1 MTTESSRFQDVDTLI
16 ASQLPEW
23 LSKASLDQLSLLRTS
38 LLQQQHSQYQLTT
51 LFAKVTP
58 LDTFAESLLTE
69 ALSKK
74 HLPALDVRQAKVRRT
89 TVFTPV
95 PVGTGALGKV
105 ATEVVESSLLAA
117 VLHNFAATEQVPA
130 GAVVSTSLVDARDE
144 PLALSAASFTRLC
157 RDEDVGGHYQVH
169 LESIFKTPQASSV
182 LEESARSKLETTLR
196 LAALKGEVDEQTYF
210 QCLPMVASEP
220 QVLSSNARL
229 VPFDLRVLGKLVRG
243 AVAFEVRQLRKY
255 DPALEG
261 VILWVPDD
269 VHGPLR
275 RYATWAELWKALGR
289 RFLAVGYAGFFQRF
303 ISERDRVAFSQAL
316 GALLQVNASNRPIS
330 LNGHT
335 HTIELPLYQ
344 HMRAVR
350 VATLLDDAR
359 VLAVPTAQVKQEE
372 REKRLSDYADAGLN
386 LLGLAG
392 LFVPVLGLPLLGIAA
407 VQIADDVYEGFAD
420 WTLGD
425 REGALKHLLGVAEN
439 LAAGVALVA
448 IGQVAGRLIERSSY
462 VERLVPVLTGQD
474 QLRLIDAALPGY
486 AVADRQLVVGERTH
500 VEGKSYLRTH
510 QATYQVADTPQGG
523 LRIQHPS
530 RPDAYSPWL
539 DSNGEGGWRHDLETP
554 QHWQG
559 PGLLLQRLASDWANV
574 DEHAAEQLMH
584 ITGFDE
590 DRLRR
595 LHLEHA
601 PAPARLRDALQRYQV
616 HAQYPELRGVFFEQY
631 LAGLE
636 ETPTLA
642 AQRLRRDFPG
652 LTARGAQEIV
662 EHGGVEALDSLLA
675 TGRVPQA
682 LAEQARWMLRDSR
695 LDRACAGFFHEA
707 AVNID
712 TERLAIALTGEWS
725 AWPDE
730 QRIELRIGDR
740 GGELVAR
747 SGAEGAAQVRYII
760 RQAHR
765 YQALDAAG
773 RERVGT
779 DEHDSLFQALWL
791 HLSAAQKQ
799 VLGDAAGS
807 AEQLRQALALRAAR
821 QREVAAQQLGM
832 APIASGMR
840 PPVRLGDGRLGY
852 PLSGGDP
859 VRPLPGPVLTT
870 LDPQARQS
878 VRAGLQQLFPH
889 RPAVDMFW
897 LSTQLAQR
905 PGRTL
910 WTAFS
915 ELARQVRRLDQAL
928 RVWQGP
934 VGASAYP
941 NRRRAAQLIRE
952 AWQPPYYWPGGAG
965 SLVIHNTAMDSWPS
979 LPADV
984 GFGHLHRLCLT
995 NVGLSELDQAF
1006 FSLFP
1011 RLQTLQLSAN
1021 RLTRI
1026 PSLAGFS
1033 ELRSLDVQ
1041 RNRLTTLEG
1050 LEHLTGLTQLVAN
1063 DNALATLPDLGR
1075 LSRLTRLDLQRNQ
1088 LDTVEG
1094 VQHLT
1099 LLTQLDLSDNR
1110 LATLP
1115 ERIHWLVRVR
1125 YVNLS
1130 ANRLVALPIG
1140 IGRMTALTQL
1150 NLADNRLSELPAAF
1164 GDLVNLRILNLRG
1177 NQLTAI
1183 PSGLERLRALQE
1195 LYLANNQ
1202 VVIDSAGG
1210 ERLES
1215 FSALRTLT
1223 LNGNPIGRVPS
1234 LRNLD
1239 QLQRLSLRGTGLT
1252 EFPQAF
1258 LDSHPALF
1266 VDLADNLIVELSERA
1281 LLWIRQHPT
1290 RVMLDGNPLDEA
1302 ILARWRAAVDRID
1315 TLSRQGRSVD

>member
-1 MTTESSRFQDVDTLI
+1 MTTESSCFRDVDTLI

-23 LSKASLDQLSLLRTS
+23 LTKASLDQLSLLRIS
-38 LLQQQHSQYQLTT
+38 LLQQQHSQHQLAT

-58 LDTFAESLLTE
+58 LDAFAESLLTK

-74 HLPALDVRQAKVRRT
+74 HLPIMDVRQAKVRRT
-89 TVFTPV
+89 TVFTPA

-105 ATEVVESSLLAA
+105 VTEVSESSLLAA
-117 VLHNFAATEQVPA
+117 ALHNFASVEQIPT
-130 GAVVSTSLVDARDE
+130 GAVVTTSLVDAQDA
-144 PLALSAASFTRLC
+144 PLALSAESFTRLC
-157 RDEDVGGHYQVH
+157 RDEDVGGQYQVH
-169 LESIFKTPQASSV
+169 LESIFHTSQASSV
-182 LEESARSKLETTLR
+182 LEQSARHKLETTLR
-196 LAALKGEVDEQTYF
+196 LAALRGEVDEQTYF
-210 QCLPMVASEP
+210 QCLPMVASKP
-220 QVLSSNARL
+220 HVLSSNARL
-229 VPFDLRVLGKLVRG
+229 VPFDLRVLGKRVRG
-243 AVAFEVRQLRKY
+243 AVAFEVRQLRKHN
-255 DPALEG
+255 PALEG

-269 VHGPLR
+269 AHGPLR
-275 RYATWAELWKALGR
+275 RYANWDALWKALGR
-289 RFLAVGYAGFFQRF
+289 RFQAAGYAAFFQRF
-303 ISERDRVAFSQAL
+303 ISERDRMAFSQAL
-316 GALLQVNASNRPIS
+316 GPLLQTQASNLPIS
-330 LNGHT
+330 LNGHM
-335 HTIELPLYQ
+335 HAIELPLYQ
-344 HMRAVR
+344 HMRTVR
-350 VATLLDDAR
+350 VDTLLDDAR
-359 VLAVPTAQVKQEE
+359 VLAVPTAQVKQDE

-386 LLGLAG
+386 LLGLAS

-407 VQIADDVYEGFAD
+407 AQIADGVYEGFAD

-425 REGALKHLLGVAEN
+425 RAGALKHLLGVAEN

-462 VERLVPVLTGQD
+462 VERLVPVLNGQD

-486 AVADRQLVVGERTH
+486 AVADRQLSIGERTE

-510 QATYQVADTPQGG
+510 QATYQVVDDPQGRV
-523 LRIQHPS
+523 RIQHPS
-530 RPDAYSPWL
+530 RPGAYSPWL
-539 DSNGEGGWRHDLETP
+539 DSNGEGGWRHDLEAP

-559 PGLLLQRLASDWANV
+559 PGLLIQRLASDWASV
-574 DEHAAEQLMH
+574 DEQTAEQVMH

-595 LHLEHA
+595 LLLEHA
-601 PAPARLRDALQRYQV
+601 PAPARLRDALQRYQA
-616 HAQYPELRGVFFEQY
+616 HAQYPELRGEFFEQY
-631 LAGLE
+631 IAGLE
-636 ETPTLA
+636 DVPTPA

-662 EHGGVEALDSLLA
+662 EHGGAEALHNLLVS
-675 TGRVPQA
+675 GRVPQA
-682 LAEQARWMLRDSR
+682 LAEQTRWMLRDSR
-695 LDRACAGFFHEA
+695 LDRACAGFFQEVA
-707 AVNID
+707 ISVD
-712 TERLAIALTGEWS
+712 TERLAVGLTGEWS
-725 AWPDE
+725 AWPGE
-730 QRIELRIGDR
+730 QRIELRIGDTA
-740 GGELVAR
+740 GELVAR
-747 SGAEGAAQVRYII
+747 SGAVDATDIGYII
-760 RQAHR
+760 RQGHR

-773 RERVGT
+773 RELVGA
-779 DEHDSLFQALWL
+779 DQHDSLFQALWL

-799 VLGDAAGS
+799 ALGDAAVS
-807 AEQLRQALALRAAR
+807 AEQLRQALALRAAG

-832 APIASGMR
+832 APIESGMR

-859 VRPLPGPVLTT
+859 VAPLRGPVLTT

-889 RPAVDMFW
+889 RRAVDIFW
-897 LSTQLAQR
+897 LSTLLAQR

-910 WTAFS
+910 WVAFS
-915 ELARQVRRLDQAL
+915 ELAGQVRRLDQAL

-934 VGASAYP
+934 VDGSVYA
-941 NRRRAAQLIRE
+941 NRRRAAQLILE
-952 AWQPPYYWPGGAG
+952 AWQPPYYGPGGVG
-965 SLVIHNTAMDSWPS
+965 SLVIHNIAMDHWPS

-995 NVGLSELDQAF
+995 NAGFSELDQAF
-1006 FSLFP
+1006 FNLFP
-1011 RLQTLQLSAN
+1011 NLQTLQLSAN
-1021 RLTRI
+1021 RLTRL

-1063 DNALATLPDLGR
+1063 DNALVSLPDLGR

-1088 LDTVEG
+1088 LETVEG

-1099 LLTQLDLSDNR
+1099 LMTQLDLSDNR
-1110 LATLP
+1110 LAALP
-1115 ERIHWLVRVR
+1115 EHIHWLVRVR

-1130 ANRLVALPIG
+1130 ANRLAALPTG

-1150 NLADNRLSELPAAF
+1150 NLADNRLSDLPVTF

-1177 NQLTAI
+1177 NRLTAI

-1202 VVIDSAGG
+1202 VVMDSAAGA
-1210 ERLES
+1210 RLEVL
-1215 FSALRTLT
+1215 SALRTLT
-1223 LNGNPIGRVPS
+1223 LNGNPIGTLPS

-1252 EFPQAF
+1252 EFPLAF
-1258 LDSHPALF
+1258 LDSHPGLF
-1266 VDLADNLIVELSERA
+1266 VDLAENLIVELSERA

-1290 RVMLDGNPLDEA
+1290 RIVLDGNPLDEA
-1302 ILARWRAAVDRID
+1302 ILARWRAAVERID